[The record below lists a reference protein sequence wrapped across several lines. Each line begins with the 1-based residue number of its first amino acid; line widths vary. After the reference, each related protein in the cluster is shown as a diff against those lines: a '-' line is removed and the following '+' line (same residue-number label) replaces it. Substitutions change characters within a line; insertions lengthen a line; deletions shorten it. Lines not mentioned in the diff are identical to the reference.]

1 MTKAKQESKQKP
13 KLKESVAAPMRRAA
27 MAKTA
32 AQQLASLKAPKQK
45 KKAVEE
51 PARPMERTEEELVDL
66 TSRVYKLVVERGRDG
81 VLQSEIWK
89 ELGLTSRDGSRL
101 AIRLERRGLIG
112 RVKVLEEGRWTYK
125 LTPLRFPTDMASIE
139 KAPCIVCQFESKC
152 SVDGQISPYACP
164 WLGPWVIGEA
174 RIAGSQSISGVAPGA
189 PSVAAAA
196 AATTPAAQI
205 PSE

>member
-1 MTKAKQESKQKP
+1 MKKSKPKKEEKAKPVKRAPRQPRKQAEPEKP
-13 KLKESVAAPMRRAA
+13 V
-27 MAKTA
+27 
-32 AQQLASLKAPKQK
+32 
-45 KKAVEE
+45 
-51 PARPMERTEEELVDL
+51 ERTEEELVDL

-139 KAPCIVCQFESKC
+139 KAPCIICQYESKC
-152 SVDGQISPYACP
+152 SIDGEVSPYVCP
-164 WLGPWVIGEA
+164 WIGPWVIEEA
-174 RIAGSQSISGVAPGA
+174 RVARA
-189 PSVAAAA
+189 PVPEASPV
-196 AATTPAAQI
+196 PAR
-205 PSE
+205 

>member
-1 MTKAKQESKQKP
+1 MKQPRKASKQPKP
-13 KLKESVAAPMRRAA
+13 KPSK
-27 MAKTA
+27 K
-32 AQQLASLKAPKQK
+32 QGKAPKKQ
-45 KKAVEE
+45 AE
-51 PARPMERTEEELVDL
+51 PLQPVERTEEELVDL

-139 KAPCIVCQFESKC
+139 KAPCIVCQYESKC
-152 SVDGQISPYACP
+152 SVDGEVSPYICP
-164 WLGPWVIGEA
+164 WLGPWVIEETRAA
-174 RIAGSQSISGVAPGA
+174 RAQMAEPHA
-189 PSVAAAA
+189 VAAR
-196 AATTPAAQI
+196 
-205 PSE
+205 

>member
-1 MTKAKQESKQKP
+1 MAKEAPRPPGKAGTQQVALLKRKPAPAHGTVAKP
-13 KLKESVAAPMRRAA
+13 KKKEAKPKKEAAP
-27 MAKTA
+27 
-32 AQQLASLKAPKQK
+32 
-45 KKAVEE
+45 
-51 PARPMERTEEELVDL
+51 RPVERTEEELVDL

-139 KAPCIVCQFESKC
+139 KVPCMTCQYEPKC
-152 SVDGQISPYACP
+152 SADGEVNPYICP
-164 WLGPWVIGEA
+164 WIGPWVIEEA
-174 RIAGSQSISGVAPGA
+174 RLARQGMPAPA
-189 PSVAAAA
+189 VSA
-196 AATTPAAQI
+196 
-205 PSE
+205 

>member
-1 MTKAKQESKQKP
+1 MKQKP
-13 KLKESVAAPMRRAA
+13 KAKE
-27 MAKTA
+27 
-32 AQQLASLKAPKQK
+32 QKQK
-45 KKAVEE
+45 PAKKVAKAAKKAEE
-51 PARPMERTEEELVDL
+51 PPQPVERTEEELVDL

-139 KAPCIVCQFESKC
+139 KAPCIICQYESKC
-152 SVDGQISPYACP
+152 SVDGEVSPYICP
-164 WLGPWVIGEA
+164 WVGPWVIEEMRVA
-174 RIAGSQSISGVAPGA
+174 RAPVSGAGAL
-189 PSVAAAA
+189 
-196 AATTPAAQI
+196 PAR
-205 PSE
+205 

>member
-1 MTKAKQESKQKP
+1 MKKPKPKKAEKAKPPKARAKP
-13 KLKESVAAPMRRAA
+13 
-27 MAKTA
+27 
-32 AQQLASLKAPKQK
+32 QK
-45 KKAVEE
+45 KREKGE
-51 PARPMERTEEELVDL
+51 PEQPVERTEEELVDL

-139 KAPCIVCQFESKC
+139 KAPCIICQYESKC
-152 SVDGQISPYACP
+152 SVDGEVSPYICP
-164 WLGPWVIGEA
+164 WIGPWVIEEA
-174 RIAGSQSISGVAPGA
+174 RIARAPVPDA
-189 PSVAAAA
+189 S
-196 AATTPAAQI
+196 PARAR
-205 PSE
+205 

>member
-1 MTKAKQESKQKP
+1 MKQKAKPKKNEKVKPQK
-13 KLKESVAAPMRRAA
+13 SR
-27 MAKTA
+27 
-32 AQQLASLKAPKQK
+32 PKQVK
-45 KKAVEE
+45 RKEKEE
-51 PARPMERTEEELVDL
+51 PEQPVERTEEELVDL

-139 KAPCIVCQFESKC
+139 KAPCIICQYESKC
-152 SVDGQISPYACP
+152 SVDGEVSPYICP
-164 WLGPWVIGEA
+164 WIGPWVIEEA
-174 RIAGSQSISGVAPGA
+174 RVARA
-189 PSVAAAA
+189 PVPEAA
-196 AATTPAAQI
+196 PARAR
-205 PSE
+205 

>member
-1 MTKAKQESKQKP
+1 MTKKAKEKK
-13 KLKESVAAPMRRAA
+13 AAPQRKQ
-27 MAKTA
+27 AK
-32 AQQLASLKAPKQK
+32 SPKKQ
-45 KKAVEE
+45 AE
-51 PARPMERTEEELVDL
+51 PPKPVERTEEELVDL

-139 KAPCIVCQFESKC
+139 KAPCIICQYESKC
-152 SVDGQISPYACP
+152 SFEGEVSPYVCP
-164 WLGPWVIGEA
+164 WIGPWVIEEA
-174 RIAGSQSISGVAPGA
+174 RVARTQIAEPSPVA
-189 PSVAAAA
+189 V
-196 AATTPAAQI
+196 
-205 PSE
+205 

>member
-1 MTKAKQESKQKP
+1 MKQKP
-13 KLKESVAAPMRRAA
+13 KLRPQKDQ
-27 MAKTA
+27 KTK
-32 AQQLASLKAPKQK
+32 QVKRQPKKQP
-45 KKAVEE
+45 E
-51 PARPMERTEEELVDL
+51 PEQPVERTEEELVDL

-139 KAPCIVCQFESKC
+139 KAPCIICQYESKC
-152 SVDGQISPYACP
+152 SIDGEVSPYVCP
-164 WLGPWVIGEA
+164 WIGPWVIEEA
-174 RIAGSQSISGVAPGA
+174 RVARVPVPQA
-189 PSVAAAA
+189 SAV
-196 AATTPAAQI
+196 PAR
-205 PSE
+205 

>member
-1 MTKAKQESKQKP
+1 MKQKP
-13 KLKESVAAPMRRAA
+13 K
-27 MAKTA
+27 
-32 AQQLASLKAPKQK
+32 APKEKPRPAKKQARAP
-45 KKAVEE
+45 KKAEQVQ
-51 PARPMERTEEELVDL
+51 PVERTEEELVDL

-139 KAPCIVCQFESKC
+139 KAPCIICQYESKC
-152 SVDGQISPYACP
+152 SVDGEVSPYVCP
-164 WLGPWVIGEA
+164 WIGPWVIEEA
-174 RIAGSQSISGVAPGA
+174 RTARAPVAEASP
-189 PSVAAAA
+189 V
-196 AATTPAAQI
+196 QVR
-205 PSE
+205 

>member
-1 MTKAKQESKQKP
+1 MKQKP
-13 KLKESVAAPMRRAA
+13 KPRPQKEQKTKQLKRQPR
-27 MAKTA
+27 
-32 AQQLASLKAPKQK
+32 QPKKQPE
-45 KKAVEE
+45 AEQPV
-51 PARPMERTEEELVDL
+51 ERTEEELVDL

-139 KAPCIVCQFESKC
+139 KAPCIICQYESKC
-152 SVDGQISPYACP
+152 SIDGEVSPYVCP
-164 WLGPWVIGEA
+164 WIGPWVIEEA
-174 RIAGSQSISGVAPGA
+174 RVARA
-189 PSVAAAA
+189 PVPQASAV
-196 AATTPAAQI
+196 PAR
-205 PSE
+205 

>member
-1 MTKAKQESKQKP
+1 MKEKP
-13 KLKESVAAPMRRAA
+13 KALKEKPRP
-27 MAKTA
+27 AKRQART
-32 AQQLASLKAPKQK
+32 P
-45 KKAVEE
+45 KKAEE
-51 PARPMERTEEELVDL
+51 VQPVERTEEELVDL

-139 KAPCIVCQFESKC
+139 KAPCIICQYESKC
-152 SVDGQISPYACP
+152 SVDGEVSPYVCP
-164 WLGPWVIGEA
+164 WIGPWVIEEA
-174 RIAGSQSISGVAPGA
+174 RTARAPVAEASP
-189 PSVAAAA
+189 V
-196 AATTPAAQI
+196 QLR
-205 PSE
+205 

>member
-1 MTKAKQESKQKP
+1 MKQKP
-13 KLKESVAAPMRRAA
+13 K
-27 MAKTA
+27 
-32 AQQLASLKAPKQK
+32 APKQQKPKQEK
-45 KKAVEE
+45 KQARASRKQAE
-51 PARPMERTEEELVDL
+51 PPQPVERTEEELVDL

-139 KAPCIVCQFESKC
+139 KAPCIICVYESKC
-152 SVDGQISPYACP
+152 SIDGEISPYVCP
-164 WLGPWVIGEA
+164 WIGPWVVEEA
-174 RIAGSQSISGVAPGA
+174 RTSRAP
-189 PSVAAAA
+189 VAAASPV
-196 AATTPAAQI
+196 PAR
-205 PSE
+205 